1 MIDYETFDGTQK
13 LEIPSGTRTGDR
25 FRYAGLGVPRLQQRG
40 RGDLIVEVVV
50 DTPTKLSDKT
60 KNLLNQLAEEMGD
73 PIVEN
78 SRKRRKKWQNG

>member
-1 MIDYETFDGTQK
+1 MIDYETFDGIQK

-50 DTPTKLSDKT
+50 DTPTELF
-60 KNLLNQLAEEMGD
+60 
-73 PIVEN
+73 
-78 SRKRRKKWQNG
+78 